1 MITVPVEKKTN
12 TVEFTPPRPRRKTTN
27 KTSPHLSQRSR
38 VAPTIKSETK
48 ATAPT
53 TPPPT
58 APPSPSITPMAPET
72 LSPNLTNLPAFLASR
87 REAVLRDVDLKV
99 SVWEA
104 TLTQTVHPSALTTSV
119 KAAADLRRTQLLVAA
134 QQDLVR
140 ETNAMWDSLRALQG
154 PSPSGVG
161 QGTLDIIEICRANCM
176 QMAQH
181 SLKLTDTNVADK
193 RKALEDAFQADLT
206 AVSKLQMK
214 EVTAGFGNMCCQLV
228 AECSTPD
235 DLSKRLEVQVRTSLR
250 AQALEKW
257 AKFENQAVHLLDY
270 IHVSEGNLPSTVQD
284 LVSSEASLDT
294 LKLRYLRDI
303 TEKHCD
309 DLFQRCREDL
319 ELVESVVTCLALS
332 HRRRSSVTSVGS
344 ASSLGSLV
352 KPPLSPRVKAR
363 RELSHGQ
370 PARGASGQ
378 TAIRAPTVSL
388 LRNM

>member
-1 MITVPVEKKTN
+1 MNTVPMEKKTN
-12 TVEFTPPRPRRKTTN
+12 TVEFTPPRPRRK

-72 LSPNLTNLPAFLASR
+72 LSPNLTNLPAFLTSR
-87 REAVLRDVDLKV
+87 REAVLRDIDLKV
-99 SVWEA
+99 SDWEA
-104 TLTQTVHPSALTTSV
+104 TLTQMDHPSALTTSV
-119 KAAADLRRTQLLVAA
+119 KAAADLRRTQLLIAA

-181 SLKLTDTNVADK
+181 SLLKLTDTNVADK
-193 RKALEDAFQADLT
+193 RKAFEDAFQADMA
-206 AVSKLQMK
+206 AVSKSQMK

-257 AKFENQAVHLLDY
+257 VKYENQAVRLLDY
-270 IHVSEGNLPSTVQD
+270 IHVSEGNLPTTVQD

-294 LKLRYLRDI
+294 LKLRHLRDI

-332 HRRRSSVTSVGS
+332 HGRRSSVTSVGS

-352 KPPLSPRVKAR
+352 KPPLSPLVKAS

-378 TAIRAPTVSL
+378 TAIRAPTVNL